1 MKRLFTLVS
10 FLVVLCLL
18 LPSVLCAQGED
29 SRMKV
34 GVTGFTNSDKNDTKY
49 VSSITERVLS
59 VIQRTNRFLV
69 IDLTSPEAR
78 QEALDQAAQ
87 NWNKDWDSDDIIDPA
102 KGLNAVYTITGE
114 IGDIKFIKLTSSN
127 PNGYK
132 STLPITVKIIETES
146 GSVVNSKYFES
157 ATPER
162 QLTPQDALNKAL
174 NVFEPLLTDYV
185 LNNFPLELSIARIE
199 TEKKGKATEV
209 IIYGG
214 SSFGIEKGA
223 VFEVASIDRSL
234 GGALPKQ
241 IGVIKVS
248 EVLND
253 KFSKASV
260 KKGGEEISRAISNS
274 QEITCTLVK

>member
-18 LPSVLCAQGED
+18 SPSVLCAQGED

-34 GVTGFTNSDKNDTKY
+34 GVTGFTNSDENDTKY

-59 VIQRTNRFLV
+59 VVQRTNRFLV

-132 STLPITVKIIETES
+132 STLPITIKIIETES
-146 GSVVNSKYFES
+146 GSVVNSKYFEA

-185 LNNFPLELSIARIE
+185 QTTFLLSFQLRESRPRRKARQLRLLY
-199 TEKKGKATEV
+199 TEV
-209 IIYGG
+209 
-214 SSFGIEKGA
+214 
-223 VFEVASIDRSL
+223 
-234 GGALPKQ
+234 Q
-241 IGVIKVS
+241 
-248 EVLND
+248 VLNRERRCIR
-253 KFSKASV
+253 
-260 KKGGEEISRAISNS
+260 GCIN
-274 QEITCTLVK
+274 